1 MLGVCGTPV
10 TQCPRRRLEKIESLA
25 LWDPLSRRMQNW
37 HSEQRIIAMLPRGCI
52 CRASI
57 LSLTP
62 AHSTLHGNPDRPR
75 CLTSHLWCLVITNLI
90 WDLAPERPVQI
101 LPLQQFT
108 SCVASINLSE
118 LSFLVCKSGIMLGLA
133 IGFCLQLNETVWK
146 GLSTA
151 SDTSGLRDSVM
162 ILTFTCLECVTNSS
176 CELPAA
182 QEGLRLRLGK

>member
-1 MLGVCGTPV
+1 M
-10 TQCPRRRLEKIESLA
+10 
-25 LWDPLSRRMQNW
+25 
-37 HSEQRIIAMLPRGCI
+37 
-52 CRASI
+52 
-57 LSLTP
+57 
-62 AHSTLHGNPDRPR
+62 
-75 CLTSHLWCLVITNLI
+75 
-90 WDLAPERPVQI
+90 
-101 LPLQQFT
+101 
-108 SCVASINLSE
+108 ASINLSE

-162 ILTFTCLECVTNSS
+162 ILTFTCLECVTDSG